1 MALMEF
7 LWLWIALAVVVVLAV
22 LIVVVL
28 VSGRNTVRRRQER
41 VDAAWGAV
49 TAHIASRGALLGELR
64 DAVGRYADHEGE
76 KLAALDTARA
86 ELEQATSPL
95 DASAAED
102 RVQGGLRAL
111 LQVAEGYPDLQ
122 RDAEFLRLQGE
133 IAREGT
139 EIQTMRRQ
147 FNGAVRE
154 YNTSVRTLPGS
165 LVAGRMGA
173 EQRAFFEVTDRAA
186 ISAPPKVQ
194 F

>member
-1 MALMEF
+1 MDGMDL
-7 LWLWIALAVVVVLAV
+7 LWLWITLAVIVVLAV
-22 LIVVVL
+22 LVVVL
-28 VSGRNTVRRRQER
+28 LVAGRNGVRQRQER

-49 TAHIASRGALLGELR
+49 TAHIAQRGTLLGELR
-64 DAVGRYADHEGE
+64 DLVAGAAEHEQE
-76 KLAALDTARA
+76 KLLEFDAARA
-86 ELEQATSPL
+86 QLEGATSPSV
-95 DASAAED
+95 ASAAED

-111 LQVAEGYPDLQ
+111 LQIAEGYPDLQ
-122 RDAEFLRLQGE
+122 RNPEFLRLQGD

-165 LVAGRMGA
+165 LVAKRMGA
-173 EQRAFFEVTDRAA
+173 QPRPFFEVTDRAA